1 MTLALSPQSALSAL
15 ELACGFAPLGA
26 LGLSAGSISE
36 RPLACGSTVESV
48 PGDSPGAAIPRRAP
62 RALGRSVA
70 ERVANLGRRLV
81 ECALEVAVAASGE
94 VLAQRRGALAK
105 RRVLL
110 LPLRAIGH
118 LGRELALA
126 RLSGRQVATCLL

>member
-1 MTLALSPQSALSAL
+1 MTLALAPQSALSAL
-15 ELACGFAPLGA
+15 ELASRLAPLAA
-26 LGLSAGSISE
+26 LGLTAGSMSE

-48 PGDSPGAAIPRRAP
+48 PGDRPGAAIPRSSSWAP
-62 RALGRSVA
+62 GRSVA
-70 ERVANLGRRLV
+70 ERVADLDRRVV

-110 LPLRAIGH
+110 LPLRPVGN

-126 RLSGRQVATCLL
+126 RLSGRQVAPCLL